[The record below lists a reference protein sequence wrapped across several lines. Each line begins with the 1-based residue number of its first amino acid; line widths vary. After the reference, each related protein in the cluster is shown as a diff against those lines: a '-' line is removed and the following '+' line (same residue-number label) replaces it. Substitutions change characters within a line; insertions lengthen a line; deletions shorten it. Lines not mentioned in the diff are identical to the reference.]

1 MSKYFLVNAYPRSGS
16 IFFTNFIYEYR
27 PEVLSLNS
35 LHIPYILDNPN
46 ILSVSIIRNPYHAIA
61 SFLYMNFGS
70 EEKISSENEKLIDNI
85 KRHVDSYSVYLDYYE
100 KLLDVDFLHIID
112 FDKMEENPHDQAILV
127 FDKFKLNYKKDK
139 IVTAK
144 EIRED
149 ILQHKNIQDKG
160 GHMPREKTEQRLLI
174 EDFVNNSKYIDEIF
188 QRYKNV
194 KKMI

>member
-1 MSKYFLVNAYPRSGS
+1 
-16 IFFTNFIYEYR
+16 
-27 PEVLSLNS
+27 
-35 LHIPYILDNPN
+35 
-46 ILSVSIIRNPYHAIA
+46 
-61 SFLYMNFGS
+61 
-70 EEKISSENEKLIDNI
+70 
-85 KRHVDSYSVYLDYYE
+85 
-100 KLLDVDFLHIID
+100 
-112 FDKMEENPHDQAILV
+112 MEENPHDQAILV
-127 FDKFKLNYKKDK
+127 FDKFKLNYRKDK

-144 EIRED
+144 EVRED